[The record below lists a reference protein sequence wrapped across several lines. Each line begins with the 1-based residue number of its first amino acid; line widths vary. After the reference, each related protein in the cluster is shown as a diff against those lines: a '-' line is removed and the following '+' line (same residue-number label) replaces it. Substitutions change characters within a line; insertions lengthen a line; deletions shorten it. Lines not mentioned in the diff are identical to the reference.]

1 MSKKAAKIANKHA
14 EAIVQKVDEHLKQ
27 ASNGS
32 ADAPHAVEGAGNP
45 GKRGA
50 FFWGAASGIAVM
62 VAAPLLRPAARSAV
76 KAGMRLGRQAKQVGV
91 SLKEEL
97 EDITAE
103 ARADLEREQRSDGPR
118 PEQA

>member
-1 MSKKAAKIANKHA
+1 MPD
-14 EAIVQKVDEHLKQ
+14 EAVPP
-27 ASNGS
+27 N
-32 ADAPHAVEGAGNP
+32 
-45 GKRGA
+45 
-50 FFWGAASGIAVM
+50 
-62 VAAPLLRPAARSAV
+62 LRPAARSAV

-118 PEQA
+118 PAQA